1 MENKIS
7 KIKISPLKDFNHKQ
21 IISFIDYYIK
31 NAWSLP
37 TINNTKGIVVSDFI
51 NNLWGH
57 LHTLYKNDSNQL
69 LNELKVWAENQPI
82 EKDKFY
88 NNVSLEEA
96 NIMPNSLTEKNV
108 TNFFSSIFIEMNYI
122 IIQNFLKNY
131 NKSKEIKS
139 GDYFADTKNNCLI
152 LIKSITT
159 TNNQNKIYNCIL
171 YHKNAQRSIGK
182 VMCSESKYYN
192 INECKICLEKIENSY
207 YLCKYYNIDK
217 NSKAVYT
224 QYWNFSVTQFCSFNK
239 EDISNTLIGYIH
251 NDVPIITTK
260 FDTNNTN
267 NNNNTNIFVLT
278 NAYAVT
284 KTTITTIELEEY
296 LTSENLNILKKYK
309 KNNKYYK
316 EWFMER
322 IDKLFEEDNTILED
336 MKNNKYE

>member
-1 MENKIS
+1 MEDKIT
-7 KIKISPLKDFNHKQ
+7 KIKIFPLKDFNHKQ
-21 IISFIDYYIK
+21 TTSIINYYIK

-51 NNLWGH
+51 KNLWEP
-57 LHTLYKNDSNQL
+57 LNTLYKNDSEQL
-69 LNELKVWAENQPI
+69 LNELKVWAEKQSI

-96 NIMPNSLTEKNV
+96 HIMPNSLTEKNV
-108 TNFFSSIFIEMNYI
+108 NNFFSSIFIEMNNI

-159 TNNQNKIYNCIL
+159 SNSQNKIYNCIL
-171 YHKNAQRSIGK
+171 YHKNTQRTIGR
-182 VMCSESKYYN
+182 VFCSESKYYN
-192 INECKICLEKIENSY
+192 INDCKICLEKIENSY

-217 NSKAVYT
+217 NSKSVYT
-224 QYWNFSVTQFCSFNK
+224 QYWNFSVTQFGSSIK
-239 EDISNTLIGYIH
+239 EDFSNTLVGYIY
-251 NDVPIITTK
+251 NNVPIITTE
-260 FDTNNTN
+260 FDIN
-267 NNNNTNIFVLT
+267 NNINNNNIFVLT

-284 KTTITTIELEEY
+284 KTTVATIELEEY
-296 LTSENLNILKKYK
+296 LTSKNLNILKKYK
-309 KNNKYYK
+309 QNNKYYK
-316 EWFMER
+316 EWFMDR

>member
-7 KIKISPLKDFNHKQ
+7 KIKIYPLKDFNDKQ
-21 IISFIDYYIK
+21 VISFIDDYIK

-51 NNLWGH
+51 NNLWDP

-69 LNELKVWAENQPI
+69 LNELKVWAEKQPI

-96 NIMPNSLTEKNV
+96 KIIPNSLIEKNV
-108 TNFFSSIFIEMNYI
+108 TNFFSSIFIEMNNI

-131 NKSKEIKS
+131 NKSNEIKS

-171 YHKNAQRSIGK
+171 YHKNEQRSIGR

-207 YLCKYYNIDK
+207 YLCKYYNIDQ
-217 NSKAVYT
+217 NSKSVYT

-251 NDVPIITTK
+251 NDVPIITTEY
-260 FDTNNTN
+260 DTNNN
-267 NNNNTNIFVLT
+267 NTNNNTNIFVLT

-296 LTSENLNILKKYK
+296 LTSKNLNILKKYK

-316 EWFMER
+316 EWFMDR